1 MNKFY
6 LTALFLLVGLG
17 SAARPAGRVSGSVCD
32 ETGAPLAGVTVYVVE
47 TKQGAITDLKGAYSV
62 AAESGATLRFSF
74 IGYKTQEI
82 PVGSR
87 TVLDRVTMQPDND
100 LLEEVVVVG
109 YGTQTKAN
117 LLGAVEN
124 VDVRELENRP
134 ITQASMALQGQIAGI
149 DVVQNS
155 GQPGDD
161 QGSIRIRGVTSIANN
176 NEPLVMIDGVEGDI
190 NSVNPKD
197 IEGISVLKDASSA
210 AIYGNRAAAGVLL
223 ITTKSGRD
231 TDGRLT
237 VSYNGSYS
245 LQEPTTLPEAVGAIE
260 YLDLKAE
267 MYLYNGELKNYESEK
282 SKYLSGEK
290 AAINSYL
297 KYFRVAPMHDHYIN
311 LSMGSKLYKGS
322 MSFGYADQDGV
333 LIGTDNRKYSFRA
346 NQEFRNRKRT
356 FFGRLN
362 LSGYRTERNQP
373 AAGAN
378 AMIQEIHIAG
388 PTCLYK
394 SWDGLYGY
402 LGRHMA
408 QIEAGGNWATTTNV
422 FTGKA
427 TLGAEP
433 IEGLEITGSYA
444 VSYSDV
450 KNAQFVAPITTAGDL
465 YGDKVNTV
473 DSYMDVKRGGTLS
486 TTVDLTVGYRRDWG
500 EHRFSVLAGASQ
512 FLWKSDQL
520 HARRNNMSAYVPS
533 LNLGDPATQINDD
546 AINERATRSL
556 FGRIGYSY
564 DDRYL
569 FEVNARYDGS
579 SRFYNRKWGFF
590 PSVAFAW
597 RVSEEPFFKN
607 SDVARYISNL
617 KLRTSWGRLGNE
629 YMTSYYTGYPTM
641 STDINYDF
649 AGSVVAGAAITE
661 LSNPDTSWETS
672 EQINIGLD
680 VGFLRCFTLTV
691 DAYYKKTSDILM
703 RLPIAPSLIGNE
715 KGGPYQ
721 NAGAMENKGLEFTLN
736 YRQKIARKVNV
747 SATFIASLLRNKVL
761 DLNGTSPIIDP
772 TLPIAHIEG
781 MPVGAY
787 FGYRMDG
794 IYQMDDFTWQ
804 NDSDPSVPIQDR
816 QYRLKP
822 GLPVQT
828 EGAVRPGDLKYRDLS
843 GPDGVPDGEIDL
855 DYDREVIG
863 NPFPDATLSLNL
875 SVDWKGLDFNMFWQS
890 SIGRDMYNQGPMVIP
905 FYRDWGN
912 VWADMVSERWT
923 ADNPTNSHPRLNY
936 STRTTTTRSSYYIYD
951 ASFLRLKNIE
961 IGYSLPSRWLKKI
974 HIRKLRVYAGI
985 QNAWTWTDFPGWDP
999 ERPSSNI
1006 SSEVYPQVR
1015 IYNFGINLSF

>member
-1 MNKFY
+1 MNKIY
-6 LTALFLLVGLG
+6 LTVLVLFFSLCCVAQNTDYVRG
-17 SAARPAGRVSGSVCD
+17 VVCD
-32 ETGAPLAGVTVYVVE
+32 ETGCPMAGVTVYVE
-47 TKQGAITDLKGAYSV
+47 QTKKGAITNMQGEYSV
-62 AAESGATLRFSF
+62 QAEPAATIQFSF
-74 IGYKTQEI
+74 IGYKTLKI
-82 PVGSR
+82 AAGNR
-87 TVLDRVTMQPDND
+87 NLLKKITMQPDND

-124 VDVRELENRP
+124 VDVKELENRP

-161 QGSIRIRGVTSIANN
+161 HGSIRIRGVTSIANN
-176 NEPLVMIDGVEGDI
+176 NEPLVLIDGVEGDI

-223 ITTKSGRD
+223 ITTRSGRD

-245 LQEPTTLPEAVGAIE
+245 LQEPTTLPESVGALE

-282 SKYLSGEK
+282 AKYISGEK
-290 AAINSYL
+290 VAINSYL

-311 LSMGSKLYKGS
+311 MSMGSKLYKGS
-322 MSFGYADQDGV
+322 MSFGYANQDGV
-333 LIGTDNRKYSFRA
+333 LIGTDNAKYSFRV
-346 NQEFRNRKRT
+346 NQEFRNKKRT

-362 LSGYRTERNQP
+362 LSGYRTERDQP
-373 AAGAN
+373 AAGSN
-378 AMIQEIHIAG
+378 SMVQEIHIAG

-394 SWDGLYGY
+394 SYDGLYGY

-408 QIEAGGNWATTTNV
+408 QLEAGGNWETISNV

-433 IEGLEITGSYA
+433 VKGLEITGSYA

-450 KNAQFVAPITTAGDL
+450 KNSQFVAPITTAGDL

-473 DSYMDVKRGGTLS
+473 DSYMDARKNGTLS
-486 TTVDLTVGYRRDWG
+486 TTLDLTVSYKRTFGK
-500 EHRFSVLAGASQ
+500 HNFNVLAGASQ
-512 FLWKSDQL
+512 FLWRSDML
-520 HARRNNMSAYVPS
+520 HARRNNMSAFMPS
-533 LNLGDPATQINDD
+533 LNMGDPATQINSD
-546 AINERATRSL
+546 AINERSTRSL
-556 FGRIGYSY
+556 FGRVGYSY

-569 FEVNARYDGS
+569 FEANARYDGS
-579 SRFYNRKWGFF
+579 SRFYHKKWGFF

-597 RVSEEPFFKN
+597 RTSEEPFFKN
-607 SDVARYISNL
+607 SGVSRYITNL

-629 YMTSYYTGYPTM
+629 YMTSYYTGYSTM
-641 STDINYDF
+641 STDINYNF
-649 AGSVVAGAAITE
+649 SGSVVAGSAITE
-661 LSNPDTSWETS
+661 LSNPYTSWETS
-672 EQINIGLD
+672 EQVNVGLD
-680 VGFLRCFTLTV
+680 IGFLKYFTLTV

-721 NAGAMENKGLEFTLN
+721 NAGEMENKGLEFTLN
-736 YRQKIARKVNV
+736 YRQKIARKVNIN
-747 SATFIASLLRNKVL
+747 ATFIASLMRNKVL
-761 DLNGTSPIIDP
+761 DLKGTSPIIDP

-787 FGYRMDG
+787 YGYRMDG
-794 IYQMDDFTWQ
+794 VYQMDDFTWQ
-804 NDSDPSVPIQDR
+804 NDSDPSIPLQDR
-816 QYRLKP
+816 NYELKP

-828 EGAVRPGDLKYRDLS
+828 EGAVRPGDLKYKDIS

-863 NPFPDATLSLNL
+863 NPFPDVTMSLNL
-875 SVDWKGLDFNMFWQS
+875 SVDWKGVDFNMFWQS

-905 FYRDWGN
+905 FYSDWGN
-912 VWADMVSERWT
+912 VWADMVSKRWT
-923 ADNPTNSHPRLNY
+923 VDNPTNSHPRLNY
-936 STRTTTTRSSYYIYD
+936 SSRTATTRSSYYIYD

-961 IGYSLPSRWLKKI
+961 IGYSLPSRWLSKI
-974 HIRKLRVYAGI
+974 RVQKLRIYAGI
-985 QNAWTWTDFPGWDP
+985 QNAWTWTNFPGWDP
-999 ERPSSNI
+999 ERPSTNI

-1015 IYNFGINLSF
+1015 IYNFGINLTF